1 MSSEQAAAEEEVTS
15 TSPEPDA
22 SASAAEATSAAA
34 PAKRG
39 LPGSPRVWLFGAGG
53 FALAAFVVAV
63 VFGIM
68 WWVAGTGDNAA
79 LAQSRDDVVK
89 AGANAVKAYT
99 EVDYEHL
106 DDVFNRQKSVSDS
119 DMAKQIDQLK
129 PTYGKALTDAKTK
142 VTTTVQDIAVE
153 ELDDHEGKASFLAAI
168 TTNVTQG
175 AQTSA
180 KALRLE
186 VSMTRVGNDWK
197 LSGIDNV
204 PLVAAGQ

>member
-1 MSSEQAAAEEEVTS
+1 MSSDPAVAEEEV
-15 TSPEPDA
+15 P
-22 SASAAEATSAAA
+22 AAPPPP
-34 PAKRG
+34 PAKRK
-39 LPGSPRVWLFGAGG
+39 LPGSPRTWLFGAGA

-68 WWVAGTGDNAA
+68 WWAASTDDNAD
-79 LAQSRDDVVK
+79 LARSRDDVRQ
-89 AGANAVKAYT
+89 AGSAAVLAYT

-106 DDVFNRQKSVSDS
+106 DDYFTKQKSVSTS
-119 DMAKQIDQLK
+119 DMAQQIDQAR
-129 PTYGKALTDAKTK
+129 PNYSKALTDQKVK
-142 VTTTVQDIAVE
+142 VTTNIQDTAVE

-168 TTNVTQG
+168 TTDTTAGGQHG
-175 AQTSA
+175 T

-186 VSMTRVGNDWK
+186 VSMTRVGSEWK

>member
-1 MSSEQAAAEEEVTS
+1 MSSEQAAEEEVTS
-15 TSPEPDA
+15 
-22 SASAAEATSAAA
+22 SASEPAAVPAEPAAS
-34 PAKRG
+34 PPKRT
-39 LPGSPRVWLFGAGG
+39 LPGSPRGWLFGAGA

-68 WWVAGTGDNAA
+68 WWVAGTGDNAD
-79 LAQSRDDVVK
+79 LARSRDAVAQ
-89 AGANAVKAYT
+89 AGADAVKAYT
-99 EVDYEHL
+99 EVDYQHL
-106 DDVFNRQKSVSDS
+106 DDVFARQKSVSDD

-168 TTNVTQG
+168 TTDVTQG
-175 AQTSA
+175 TQTSS

-186 VSMTRVGNDWK
+186 VSMTRVGNVWK